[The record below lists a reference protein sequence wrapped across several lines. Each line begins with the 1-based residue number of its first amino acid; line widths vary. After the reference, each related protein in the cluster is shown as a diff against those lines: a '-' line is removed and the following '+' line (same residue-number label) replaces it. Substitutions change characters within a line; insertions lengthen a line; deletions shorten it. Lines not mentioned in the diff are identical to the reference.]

1 MDITLDTGK
10 FSLTLNPEIY
20 FSDIEYPE
28 NTILHIQLYSNG
40 FSAKTT
46 MDIDFKEFKIFIS
59 EINNL
64 YNTLKGSTTIT
75 EPYGSQKITFS
86 ANKTGHIDVS
96 GSLSSITD
104 GYSHSLEF
112 ENSFDQT
119 YLKDFIAEL
128 NKLIN

>member
-1 MDITLDTGK
+1 MDITLDAGH

-28 NTILHIQLYSNG
+28 NTILHIHLYSNG
-40 FSAKTT
+40 FSAITT
-46 MDIDFKEFKIFIS
+46 MDIDFKECKVFIS

-64 YNTLKGSTTIT
+64 YNTLKGSTSIT

-86 ANKTGHIDVS
+86 ADKTGHIDVFGNLTS
-96 GSLSSITD
+96 MTN

-119 YLKDFIAEL
+119 YLKDFVYEL
-128 NKLIN
+128 NKLLK

>member
-1 MDITLDTGK
+1 MDITLDAGK

-28 NTILHIQLYSNG
+28 NTLLHIQLYSNG
-40 FSAKTT
+40 FSAITT
-46 MDIDFKEFKIFIS
+46 MNVDFKKFKIFIS

-64 YNTLKGSTTIT
+64 YNTLKGSTEIT

-86 ANKTGHIDVS
+86 ADKTGHINVS
-96 GSLSSITD
+96 GNLYAIFD
-104 GYSHSLEF
+104 GNSHSLDF

-119 YLKDFIAEL
+119 YLKDFVSEL
-128 NKLIN
+128 NKLLK